1 MKENNIICTVELD
14 NLTLTDSGFPIMEV
28 RIINPD
34 GLTVLTRGWLMPFRG
49 YCFQVSGTRKGDWDL
64 GASPAL
70 MQFREML
77 SGVPDN
83 ESGTVKKTLLKG
95 QAIIALHRFLQRDS
109 DQHVAKGQHVV
120 IDQSNLDIQRTWSH
134 KDPLP
139 LDLFI
144 DACYEWIFRT

>member
-1 MKENNIICTVELD
+1 MKTNIICSVELA
-14 NLTLTDSGFPIMEV
+14 NLTLSETGFPTIEV
-28 RIINPD
+28 RVINPD

-49 YCFQVSGTRKGDWDL
+49 YCFQVSGTREGEWDL

-70 MQFREML
+70 SPFREML
-77 SGVPDN
+77 FNVPDD

-109 DQHVAKGQHVV
+109 DHHVAKGQHVV
-120 IDQSNLDIQRTWSH
+120 VDQSNLDVQRTWGH
-134 KDPLP
+134 KEPLP
-139 LDLFI
+139 LDKFI